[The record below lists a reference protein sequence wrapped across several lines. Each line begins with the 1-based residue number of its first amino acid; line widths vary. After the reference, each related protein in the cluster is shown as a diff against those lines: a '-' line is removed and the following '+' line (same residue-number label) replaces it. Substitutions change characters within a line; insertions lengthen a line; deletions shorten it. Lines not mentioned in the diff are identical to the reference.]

1 RTGGRR
7 DLDQVEIGFLGQ
19 TQCVLHGNDS
29 DLLTVG
35 PDESDLGHPDAVIDA
50 GLGADGTPPSF
61 LGLPG
66 PAAPHWA
73 AARPDP
79 GFSWDTRP
87 CRGPRKSENP
97 AGVCK
102 RGDPT
107 ENGDDVVPCSVER
120 RSHRIL
126 TAVRDTQRRTRTYV
140 GKAR

>member
-1 RTGGRR
+1 MRSLMRGSA
-7 DLDQVEIGFLGQ
+7 LM
-19 TQCVLHGNDS
+19 
-29 DLLTVG
+29 G
-35 PDESDLGHPDAVIDA
+35 PL
-50 GLGADGTPPSF
+50 PSF

-87 CRGPRKSENP
+87 CRGPRTSENP

-107 ENGDDVVPCSVER
+107 ENGDDVVPCSVRR
-120 RSHRIL
+120 RSHRVL

-140 GKAR
+140 DEAR

>member
-1 RTGGRR
+1 SVT
-7 DLDQVEIGFLGQ
+7 VPSCSPLGPESRASG
-19 TQCVLHGNDS
+19 TRMLSLMRGS
-29 DLLTVG
+29 ALMG
-35 PDESDLGHPDAVIDA
+35 PLPI
-50 GLGADGTPPSF
+50 F
-61 LGLPG
+61 LGLPA

-73 AARPDP
+73 ASRPDP

-97 AGVCK
+97 AGVGK

-126 TAVRDTQRRTRTYV
+126 TAVRDTQRRNRTYV
-140 GKAR
+140 GKGR